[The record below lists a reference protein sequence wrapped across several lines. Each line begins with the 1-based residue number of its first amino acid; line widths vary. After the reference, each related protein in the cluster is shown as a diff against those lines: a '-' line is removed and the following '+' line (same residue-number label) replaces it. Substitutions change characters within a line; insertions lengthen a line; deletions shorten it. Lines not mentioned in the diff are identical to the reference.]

1 MSLKMRLTLEIG
13 TYYWS
18 AEDDLPDE
26 YHGELDTVLETLGAD
41 LPLEALTS
49 VKQLLSSALLVQIAL
64 TGGADIVCTLD
75 KEVLQR
81 MLKEMDPNTMP
92 EA

>member
-26 YHGELDTVLETLGAD
+26 YQGELDTVLETLGAE

-75 KEVLQR
+75 KKVLER
-81 MLKEMDPNTMP
+81 MLKEMDPSTMP